1 MIMRFAKKTSMV
13 FVGIV
18 AALFAVPAA
27 VGASDTSTATT
38 YCTGPTEPGTII
50 VGNLQAGPGCFLQL
64 ATVEGNVTVLQGG
77 SLDTFSS
84 EIDGNVTSRNA
95 TRVAI
100 SLFTDVHGNVVIEGS
115 TESAG
120 LGRANIDGNVVLVGN
135 AGLIGMSLVGV
146 GGNLQVAHNSF
157 SFPGF
162 FSEISVG
169 RNVDISN
176 NTGQISIADAA
187 ITGNLICYNNQPPV
201 IAFANTAKKM
211 LGECAIET
219 SP

>member
-1 MIMRFAKKTSMV
+1 MRFAKNTSIL

-18 AALFAVPAA
+18 AALLFAVPAA

-38 YCTGPTEPGTII
+38 YCTGTIEFTTI
-50 VGNLQAGPGCFLQL
+50 QGNLRAGPGCFLNF
-64 ATVEGNVTVLQGG
+64 ASVEGNVTVLQGG

-115 TESAG
+115 SESAG
-120 LGRANIDGNVVLVGN
+120 LGRANVDGNVVLVGN

-146 GGNLQVAHNSF
+146 GGNLQVTHS
-157 SFPGF
+157 SLSHPGF
-162 FSEISVG
+162 FGEIFVNG
-169 RNVDISN
+169 NVDISN
-176 NTGQISIADAA
+176 NTGQISIADSA
-187 ITGNLICYNNQPPV
+187 ITKNLICHNNQPPV

>member
-1 MIMRFAKKTSMV
+1 MRFAKTSIL
-13 FVGIV
+13 FLGIV
-18 AALFAVPAA
+18 AALLFAVPAA
-27 VGASDTSTATT
+27 VGASGASTATT
-38 YCTGPTEPGTII
+38 YCTGTTVPGTVI
-50 VGNLQAGPGCFLQL
+50 VGNVQAGPGCFLQL

-84 EIDGNVTSRNA
+84 AIDGNVTSKNA
-95 TRVAI
+95 TRVDI

-115 TESAG
+115 SESAG

-146 GGNLQVAHNSF
+146 GGNLQVTNNSL

-162 FSEISVG
+162 FSEISVS
-169 RNVDISN
+169 RNVDITN

-187 ITGNLICYNNQPPV
+187 ITKNLICYNNRPPV
-201 IAFANTAKKM
+201 IAFANTAKKV